1 MALSHPMPQFVLIS
15 FAHFDLLMFSCR
27 ARCGI
32 AELSVHLRY
41 KW

>member
-1 MALSHPMPQFVLIS
+1 MALSRPVPQFVLIS
-15 FAHFDLLMFSCR
+15 FAQFDLLMFSCR
-27 ARCGI
+27 AKCGT